1 MVSDCGP
8 VMLLPSYI
16 CFKISEI
23 SAFKIMLI
31 YEEPLLSGRG
41 VMIHIP
47 CNSIR
52 FRLLSFDFDY
62 FDAIM

>member
-1 MVSDCGP
+1 
-8 VMLLPSYI
+8 
-16 CFKISEI
+16 
-23 SAFKIMLI
+23 MLI

-62 FDAIM
+62 IDFIM

>member
-1 MVSDCGP
+1 MVSNCGP
-8 VMLLPSYI
+8 VMLLPSRI

-47 CNSIR
+47 CDSIR
-52 FRLLSFDFDY
+52 FRLFRLIF
-62 FDAIM
+62 